1 MRLPNA
7 GRIYPSYVYAGLP
20 KKSPLRQKRRI
31 CLRQIHA
38 NRPIQAGFRP
48 NAAPAQ
54 RGSRLFRQPQGKS
67 ALPCVF
73 NGGFSERNFSRQRKV
88 FWGQIA
94 QSVEQ
99 RTENPRVGSS
109 NLSLAKTKALQPF
122 GGKAAEWLQSVSLPH
137 IIRTEINPHFFCR
150 NARGLAYIG
159 VGKARDTAR
168 VNRRP
173 RNFPR
178 ESYCQ

>member
-20 KKSPLRQKRRI
+20 KKSPFRQKRRI

-38 NRPIQAGFRP
+38 NRPIRAGFRP

-54 RGSRLFRQPQGKS
+54 RGSRLFRQAQGKS

-109 NLSLAKTKALQPF
+109 NLSLAKTKSF
-122 GGKAAEWLQSVSLPH
+122 AAIWRQSRRMAAKRQLAAHNQNRDQSAFFLPQYAG
-137 IIRTEINPHFFCR
+137 FSVYWCR
-150 NARGLAYIG
+150 
-159 VGKARDTAR
+159 
-168 VNRRP
+168 
-173 RNFPR
+173 
-178 ESYCQ
+178 